1 MVGDGVIPVVSGFGN
16 RRAVAGGGKA
26 IAVATIGT
34 VARAVMDPARG
45 QNRHLVIGGHCHVRT
60 TALAITNAPFRPSGA
75 TAVSMV

>member
-1 MVGDGVIPVVSGFGN
+1 MAEGGVIPVVSGFGN
-16 RRAVAGGGKA
+16 MRAVGGGKA
-26 IAVATIGT
+26 IAVVTIGT

-60 TALAITNAPFRPSGA
+60 IAVAITNAFRPSGA